1 MDRGREFILKAT
13 MILFLLSSVVVG
25 VIAYMVYVSINGSYF
40 DKMKA
45 GEIVRRY
52 MYAKYPGLE
61 LEIDRVDYNAKRDT
75 YSVAVYSKISQD
87 TYFDIYLDQNDK
99 VESDSYELVENGT
112 TTFWRLSFGYG
123 DIVKEA
129 FERKF
134 RKDLAFCSAELRSDY
149 LEKDLNHSIIKKGL
163 ERDKDYDVLQLGK
176 RAGLIDVCFNIPYVS
191 NIQLAKIFKECKEFL
206 DEERIPFHMMAIII
220 QDSNGGSNAKTYS
233 ATLRYEEINNNILN
247 KINSSN
253 KRMQKHESR

>member
-25 VIAYMVYVSINGSYF
+25 MIAYMVYVSINGSYV
-40 DKMKA
+40 DKLKA
-45 GEIVRRY
+45 GEIARRY
-52 MYAKYPGLE
+52 VYAKYPDLK
-61 LEIDRVDYNAKRDT
+61 LEIDKVNYNAKRNT

-87 TYFDIYLDQNDK
+87 TYFDIYLDENDR
-99 VESDSYELVENGT
+99 VENDSYELVENGT

-123 DIVKEA
+123 DIVREA

-134 RKDLAFCSAELRSDY
+134 SKDLAFCSAELRSDY
-149 LEKDLNHSIIKKGL
+149 LERDFNHVVIKKGL

-176 RAGLIDVCFNIPYVS
+176 RAGLIDVCFNINYVS
-191 NIQLAKIFKECKEFL
+191 NIQLAKIFQECKEFL

-220 QDSNGGSNAKTYS
+220 QDGSGGAEAKTFS
-233 ATLRYEEINNNILN
+233 ATLKYDEIDGNILN
-247 KINSSN
+247 RINSKN
-253 KRMQKHESR
+253 RRMQEE